1 MVEYSIPSFSSL
13 SSAFTDQR
21 ACVNYLLQ
29 VGVIPT
35 VRNCQSCSGT
45 VSRSPSQYKLWRCR
59 NKSCRHSTSVFT
71 NSLFE
76 HSKVPCSTVLWLV
89 WLWIG
94 RCPISLAVSL
104 TGVKRQTV
112 SNIYNKISKMVANQ
126 LSPRDQIIGGQGT
139 VVHLDES
146 WFTAGKSERKQPL
159 LVFGGVEDTP
169 EARIFASVVKDR
181 SHSTLLRCAK
191 FHVRQGSI
199 VVTDSLPSY
208 NGFETGLNVTHVKV
222 NRSQSSEVL
231 LDGRRYSNLAIE
243 GIWGVL
249 KQFIPMYVR
258 SDRELLQLWL
268 DVEIWRH
275 LNRHCLWDA
284 MLASLKHS
292 VGVFRIF

>member
-13 SSAFTDQR
+13 SSAFTDQH
-21 ACVNYLLQ
+21 ACVEYLLE
-29 VGVIPT
+29 VGVVPL

-59 NKSCRHSTSVFT
+59 NKYCRQTSSVFS
-71 NSLFE
+71 NSIFE
-76 HSKVPCSTVLWLV
+76 HSKVPCSTVLWLI
-89 WLWIG
+89 WLWLG

-104 TGVKRQTV
+104 TGVKRHTV
-112 SNIYNKISKMVANQ
+112 SAVYNRVSVIVANQ

-146 WFTAGKSERKQPL
+146 WFSSGKTQSAKSL

-181 SHSTLLRCAK
+181 SHTTLLQCAK
-191 FHVRQGSI
+191 FHVRPGSI
-199 VVTDSLPSY
+199 VVTDSLSSY
-208 NGFETGLNVTHVKV
+208 NGFENGLNVTHVKV

-231 LDGRRYSNLAIE
+231 FDGRRYSNMAIE
-243 GIWGVL
+243 GIWGIF
-249 KQFIPMYVR
+249 KHFIPTYVR

-268 DVEIWRH
+268 HVEIWRH

-284 MLASLKHS
+284 MLESLKDS
-292 VGVFRIF
+292 IGVYRRF